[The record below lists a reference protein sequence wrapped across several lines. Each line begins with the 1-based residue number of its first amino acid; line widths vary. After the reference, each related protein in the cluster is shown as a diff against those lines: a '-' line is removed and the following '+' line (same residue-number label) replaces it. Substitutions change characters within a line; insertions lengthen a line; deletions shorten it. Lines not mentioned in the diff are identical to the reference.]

1 MSSSVTDQLSHPATD
16 ADDHAVATARSFIG
30 AAHES
35 VGRLRG
41 EAPRL
46 ARWAG
51 LIKKCLEA
59 GGTVLTAGNGGSAA
73 HAAHLAGELSGRFLL
88 ERPPLR
94 AVCLASDGPTVTA
107 IANDYGYAEV
117 FARQVRAIARPGDV
131 VVLFST
137 SGRSPNV
144 ALAAQAGRACGA
156 VTLAFTGPGTN
167 PLGELTDDAIAP
179 VATNTA
185 SIQDAHH
192 VALHALC
199 AALDDLLGLR
209 MPEVTP

>member
-1 MSSSVTDQLSHPATD
+1 VSSVTDQTSRSTTG
-16 ADDHAVATARSFIG
+16 ADEHTVATARAFIG
-30 AAHES
+30 AAQES

-51 LIKKCLEA
+51 LLKTCLDA

-73 HAAHLAGELSGRFLL
+73 HAAHLVGELSGRFLL

-107 IANDYGYAEV
+107 IANDYGYEEV

-131 VVLFST
+131 LVLFST

-144 ALAAQAGRACGA
+144 VAAARAGRACGA
-156 VTLAFTGPGTN
+156 VTLAFTGPGGN

-179 VATNTA
+179 AAANTA

-199 AALDDLLGLR
+199 AALDDLLGVR
-209 MPEVTP
+209 MPEVTS

>member
-1 MSSSVTDQLSHPATD
+1 MSSVTNQTSGSMTGAEH
-16 ADDHAVATARSFIG
+16 HAVATARSFIG

-51 LIKKCLEA
+51 LLKTCLDA

-73 HAAHLAGELSGRFLL
+73 HAAHLAGELSGRFLAD
-88 ERPPLR
+88 RPPLR

-107 IANDYGYAEV
+107 IANDYGYEEV
-117 FARQVRAIARPGDV
+117 FARQVRALARPGDV

-144 ALAAQAGRACGA
+144 VAAARAGRHCGA
-156 VTLAFTGPGTN
+156 VTLAFTGPGPN
-167 PLGELTDDAIAP
+167 PLGDLTDDAIAP
-179 VATNTA
+179 TAANTA

-199 AALDDLLGLR
+199 AALDELLGVRL
-209 MPEVTP
+209 PEVTS